1 MLRLFK
7 KEGRKE
13 KNKLYNVSRKLN
25 LCLLGFLFVL
35 FDFPQKFND
44 PSQLIYLLFILLN
57 KSGICWLIIDMTN
70 FKVAWLT
77 WCLSTIKEQLKKI
90 IVDMLTT

>member
-44 PSQLIYLLFILLN
+44 PSLNMISIDLSNIYFIY
-57 KSGICWLIIDMTN
+57 
-70 FKVAWLT
+70 A
-77 WCLSTIKEQLKKI
+77 IK
-90 IVDMLTT
+90 